1 MKLTKVDAAL
11 HQQACDLIALAR
23 PLTIEEQEF
32 VLRHWQES
40 QNATTATALAGAF
53 FTPLDLAFDFAIE
66 VTAGRII
73 DLGAGIGTLSWA
85 VRRHLTASPSRP
97 RPELVCVER
106 NREYVRVGRRVL
118 PEADWICADLFD
130 LPMDFVGAFD
140 TVIGNP
146 PFVIDVAAD
155 LASDG
160 VFLIPQHSAPFRYSG
175 SEEFREDRHPEYV
188 RFSQQTGIELE
199 PGCSIDTTAHDGWR
213 GVSPVVEIVTCDF
226 TDRATGRR
234 CLRSPQLPLFA
245 A

>member
-1 MKLTKVDAAL
+1 MGE
-11 HQQACDLIALAR
+11 ACDETDQSGRRAAPAGVR
-23 PLTIEEQEF
+23 PDRSGPALTIDEQEF

-66 VTAGRII
+66 VAAGRII

-85 VRRHLTASPSRP
+85 VHRHLTASPSRP

-140 TVIGNP
+140 TVIGCARP
-146 PFVIDVAAD
+146 VTDQAAT
-155 LASDG
+155 
-160 VFLIPQHSAPFRYSG
+160 
-175 SEEFREDRHPEYV
+175 EV
-188 RFSQQTGIELE
+188 R
-199 PGCSIDTTAHDGWR
+199 
-213 GVSPVVEIVTCDF
+213 
-226 TDRATGRR
+226 TDRAISRVIAHSPHHPRR
-234 CLRSPQLPLFA
+234 P
-245 A
+245 